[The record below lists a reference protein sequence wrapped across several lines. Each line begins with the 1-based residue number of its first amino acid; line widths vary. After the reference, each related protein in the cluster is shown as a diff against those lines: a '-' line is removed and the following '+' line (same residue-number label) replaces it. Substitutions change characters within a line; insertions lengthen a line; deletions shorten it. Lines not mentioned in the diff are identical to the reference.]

1 MEIGGSSRDDG
12 AFVKRALQA
21 AVGIGALFLLVV
33 GCFIVLQPFII
44 PVIWGIIIAVATY
57 PPFARLQ
64 TALGGRR
71 MLSAAVYVVIGLVVV
86 IGPSLLLAGTMV
98 DAVRFFARELDRG
111 TLTIPPPPDRVESWF
126 IIGEP
131 LHYFWDL
138 ASTNLQEAL
147 TRVAPELKSIGRWLL
162 TFVGKIGIGLLNF
175 IIAIFIA
182 AAFLMNATGGERV
195 AQDIAVRLVGQ
206 RGLAYAQLA
215 QATIRSVARGILGVA
230 LIQAI
235 LAGLGF
241 LAVGLPGAG
250 LLALICLVLIIVQ
263 IGPALVMIPVII
275 YEFTVVDTTTA
286 VIFMIWCIFVTS
298 IDNVLKPILLGRGVN
313 VPMLVIFLGAIGGV
327 LSSGILG
334 LFVGPVILALGYAV
348 FKAWLEETRQAPVET
363 Q

>member
-1 MEIGGSSRDDG
+1 MEIGGSPQDEG

-21 AVGIGALFLLVV
+21 AIGIGGLFLLIV
-33 GCFIVLQPFII
+33 GCFIVLQPFIT

-64 TALGGRR
+64 SALGGRR
-71 MLSAAVYVVIGLVVV
+71 MLSAAIYVFVGLVVL
-86 IGPSLLLAGTMV
+86 IAPSLLLAGTMV
-98 DAVRFFARELDRG
+98 DAVRYVAGELNRG
-111 TLTIPPPPDRVESWF
+111 TLTLPPPPEDVESWF
-126 IIGEP
+126 LIGEP

-147 TRVAPELKSIGRWLL
+147 TRVAPELRSVGRWLL
-162 TFVGKIGIGLLNF
+162 TAVGKIGIGLLHF

-182 AAFLMNATGGERV
+182 AALLANATGGERV
-195 AQDIAVRLVGQ
+195 AQDIAVRLVGE

-263 IGPALVMIPVII
+263 LGPALVMVPAII
-275 YEFTVVDTTTA
+275 YEFSVADTTTA
-286 VIFMIWCIFVTS
+286 VIFMIWCVFVTS
-298 IDNVLKPILLGRGVN
+298 IDNVLKPMLLGRGVN

-348 FKAWLEETRQAPVET
+348 FKAWLDETRQASVES
-363 Q
+363 

>member
-1 MEIGGSSRDDG
+1 M
-12 AFVKRALQA
+12 
-21 AVGIGALFLLVV
+21 
-33 GCFIVLQPFII
+33 
-44 PVIWGIIIAVATY
+44 
-57 PPFARLQ
+57 
-64 TALGGRR
+64 
-71 MLSAAVYVVIGLVVV
+71 
-86 IGPSLLLAGTMV
+86 
-98 DAVRFFARELDRG
+98 
-111 TLTIPPPPDRVESWF
+111 
-126 IIGEP
+126 
-131 LHYFWDL
+131 
-138 ASTNLQEAL
+138 
-147 TRVAPELKSIGRWLL
+147 L

-182 AAFLMNATGGERV
+182 AALLTNATGGERV
-195 AQDIAVRLVGQ
+195 AQDIAVRLVGK
-206 RGLAYAQLA
+206 RGLAYADLA
-215 QATIRSVARGILGVA
+215 QSTIRSVARGILGVA

-334 LFVGPVILALGYAV
+334 LFVGPVVLALGYAV
-348 FKAWLEETRQAPVET
+348 FKAWLDETRQASVES